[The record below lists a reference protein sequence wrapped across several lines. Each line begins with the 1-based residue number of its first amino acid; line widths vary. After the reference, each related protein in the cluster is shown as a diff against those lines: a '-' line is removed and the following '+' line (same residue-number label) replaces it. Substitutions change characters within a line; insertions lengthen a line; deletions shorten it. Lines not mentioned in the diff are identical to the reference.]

1 MKITFKTLKHSATLL
16 VFIGSSI
23 ILAFVLLKS
32 NTKGPYID
40 WAIYGGS
47 KERIQYSRLSQI
59 DTTNVAALRPAWIYH
74 TNDAEGHSQMQDN
87 PIVVEGVLY
96 VVSPKLKLIALNP
109 ATGIEKWVFDPFQDT
124 TGGKKRRGINMCRGV
139 SFYNGGEND
148 KRIFYTVGSYLY
160 CINSLTG
167 KPQLSFGR
175 KGAIDLHNDLGRNL
189 NDLFITSTSPGMIYK
204 DLIIV
209 GTYVS
214 EEAAAAPGHIRAY
227 DVHTGK
233 LRWIFHTIPFP
244 GEKGYQSWI
253 DKQAYKHIGGVNA
266 WAGFTL
272 DERRGI
278 LYAPTG
284 SASYDFYGGKRLG
297 DNLYGNCILALDAN
311 TGKLIWHY
319 QTVHHDVWDWDL
331 PAPPIL
337 VTLKKDE
344 KEVDALIQVTKTGYL
359 FVLDRVTGKPLYPI
373 LEKPVPTTTDLVG
386 EKLSPTQ
393 PVPTFYPPFVRQT
406 INIEDL
412 NNIVSKS
419 SYDDIKRQ
427 LASYTTGNLFN
438 PPSKKPTIVFPG
450 MQGGA
455 EWGGPCFDPAT
466 GVMYI
471 NGNEIPRLLT
481 MVNVKR
487 QEVPKGE
494 QTNNFQAGKILYNTT
509 CIGCHGPQ
517 MRGGGE
523 FPSLIGISKKY
534 SLDDFKNLITTGR
547 RRMPGFSQLT
557 EKEKTAIASFVLNIK
572 SIQQQEFVQD
582 SKATDPYFQIPYTS
596 MGSSRPTRFETKEGY
611 PAITPPWGSLSA
623 IDMNSGKLVWKQP
636 LGDYPEL
643 KAKGIHSGTE
653 NFGGPVVT
661 AGGLLFIAAT
671 KDGKFRAF
679 NKRTGKLLW
688 ETDLP
693 SAGFATPSIYQIDAK
708 QYVII
713 ACGGGKANLKGGDA
727 YVAFALPGK

>member
-1 MKITFKTLKHSATLL
+1 MILNTLKRPVALL
-16 VFIGSSI
+16 VIIGCSI
-23 ILAFVLLKS
+23 ISIFAFITSELKE
-32 NTKGPYID
+32 PYKD
-40 WAIYGGS
+40 WSIYGGS
-47 KERIQYSRLSQI
+47 KERIQYSRLDQI
-59 DTTNVAALRPAWIYH
+59 DTSNVTNLQPAWVYH
-74 TNDAEGHSQMQDN
+74 TKDAEGFSQMQDN
-87 PIVVEGVLY
+87 PIVVDGVMY

-109 ATGIEKWVFDPFQDT
+109 VTGAEKWIFDPFRDT
-124 TGGKKRRGINMCRGV
+124 TGEQKRRGINMCRGV

-148 KRIFYTVGSYLY
+148 KLIFYTVGSSLY
-160 CINSLTG
+160 CVNSLTG
-167 KPQLSFGR
+167 RPQTSFGN
-175 KGAIDLHNDLGRNL
+175 KGTVDLHNDLGRDVK
-189 NDLFITSTSPGMIYK
+189 DLFITSTSPGMIYK
-204 DLIIV
+204 DLIVV

-233 LRWIFHTIPFP
+233 LRWIFHTIPYP
-244 GEKGYQSWI
+244 GERGYESWV
-253 DKQAYKHIGGVNA
+253 DKQAYKHIGGVNS

-272 DERRGI
+272 DEKKGI

-297 DNLYGNCILALDAN
+297 DNLYGNCILALDAA

-337 VTLKKDE
+337 VTLKKDG
-344 KEVDALIQVTKTGYL
+344 KDVDALIQVTKTGFL
-359 FVLDRVTGKPLYPI
+359 FVLDRATGKPLYPI
-373 LEKPVPTTTDLVG
+373 LEKPVPTKTDLVG

-406 INIEDL
+406 VTVRDL
-412 NNIVSKS
+412 NNIVPKA
-419 SYDDIKRQ
+419 SYDELKKQ
-427 LASYTTGNLFN
+427 LATYTTGNLFN
-438 PPSKKPTIVFPG
+438 PPTKKPTIVFPG

-466 GVMYI
+466 SIMYI

-481 MVNVKR
+481 MVDVKR
-487 QEVPKGE
+487 QEIPKGQ
-494 QTNNFQAGKILYNTT
+494 QTNNFQAGKVLYNTT

-517 MRGGGE
+517 MKGGGD
-523 FPSLIGISKKY
+523 FPSLVGVGKKY
-534 SLDDFKNLITTGR
+534 SVTEFKNLITTGR

-557 EKEKTAIASFVLNIK
+557 EKEKTALASFVLNIK
-572 SIQQQEFVQD
+572 SVQQQKFVQS
-582 SKATDPYFQIPYTS
+582 SKAKDPYSEIPYTS
-596 MGSSRPTRFETKEGY
+596 MGSARPTKFETREGY
-611 PAITPPWGSLSA
+611 PAITPPWGSLTA
-623 IDMNSGKLVWKQP
+623 INMNTGKVVWKEP

-643 KAKGIHSGTE
+643 KAKGIRAGTV

-679 NKRTGKLLW
+679 NKRTGAILW
-688 ETDLP
+688 EADLP
-693 SAGFATPSIYQIDAK
+693 SAGFATPSIYEVNGK
-708 QYVII
+708 QYIVI
-713 ACGGGKANLKGGDA
+713 ACGGGKEKVKGGDA
-727 YVAFALPGK
+727 YVAFALPNEK